1 MPERLAG
8 AVQQFTDD
16 VGRLHTPLAVLVALQ
31 ILVTA
36 CLGSKCW
43 VPGFC
48 RDISKTKAA
57 DWREGGIYFSVPMC
71 RAPFGPII

>member
-31 ILVTA
+31 KSQSRHA
-36 CLGSKCW
+36 QG
-43 VPGFC
+43 
-48 RDISKTKAA
+48 AA
-57 DWREGGIYFSVPMC
+57 NLCSVH
-71 RAPFGPII
+71 FH